1 MLTIFAMAAALA
13 LGAQDAGEWQDFGAG
28 PDGVRVSV
36 NVDSIERGA
45 EGAEAMVRLRQPGA
59 TGTGAVQSDILFSFD
74 CAGRR
79 ATRRLY
85 VEHRANGEI
94 SARSDN
100 GEPMPPIE
108 VAANTPLDQVRELA
122 CSIAG

>member
-1 MLTIFAMAAALA
+1 MLTVFAVAALTLA
-13 LGAQDAGEWQDFGAG
+13 AQAVGEWQDFGAG
-28 PDGVRVSV
+28 PDGVAVSV
-36 NVDSIERGA
+36 NIDSIERGA
-45 EGAEAMVRLRQPGA
+45 DGAEAMVRLRMPRA
-59 TGTGAVQSDILFSFD
+59 TGTTAVQSDILFSFD
-74 CAGRR
+74 CASRR

-94 SARSDN
+94 TARNTD
-100 GEPMPPIE
+100 GEPMPPVE

>member
-1 MLTIFAMAAALA
+1 MLTIFAAAALA
-13 LGAQDAGEWQDFGAG
+13 LAAQASGEWQDFGAG
-28 PDGVRVSV
+28 PDGVAVSV
-36 NVDSIERGA
+36 NIDSIERGA
-45 EGAEAMVRLRQPGA
+45 EGAEAMVRLRQPRA
-59 TGTGAVQSDILFSFD
+59 TGTTAVQSDILFSFD

-85 VEHRANGEI
+85 VEHFASGEI
-94 SARSDN
+94 SARSTD
-100 GEPMPPIE
+100 GEPMPPVE

>member
-13 LGAQDAGEWQDFGAG
+13 MTAQDAGEWQDFGAG

-36 NVDSIERGA
+36 NIDSIERGA
-45 EGAEAMVRLRQPGA
+45 EGAEAMVRLRQPQA
-59 TGTGAVQSDILFSFD
+59 TGTTAVQSDILFSFD

-94 SARSDN
+94 SARSTD
-100 GEPMPPIE
+100 GEPMTPVE

-122 CSIAG
+122 CSLAG